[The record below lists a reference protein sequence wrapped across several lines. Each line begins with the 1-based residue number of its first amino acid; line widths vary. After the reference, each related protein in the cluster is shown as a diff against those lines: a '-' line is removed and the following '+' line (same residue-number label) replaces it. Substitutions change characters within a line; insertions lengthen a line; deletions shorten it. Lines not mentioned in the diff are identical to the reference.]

1 MKGYKFSKFIPQ
13 KAQGDSA
20 FDNLLNIFLQLV
32 SITGGDVSEALSWLT
47 NVDKQYNITDGQYG
61 IGDFIDDLKEKG
73 YINEENQEGKFEV
86 TGKTGQE
93 IRKSSLEEIFG
104 KLKKGGKGHIK
115 RTSLALAMN
124 QEQIEDPSNSVIQFS
139 KLP

>member
-104 KLKKGGKGHIK
+104 KTQK
-115 RTSLALAMN
+115 RRQRPA
-124 QEQIEDPSNSVIQFS
+124 
-139 KLP
+139 